1 MEDQPPVRALSKLS
15 GRPED
20 LAGYLSVMPDA
31 ADVARVAVDAPDAL
45 QRLCDAG
52 LPIGAVR
59 LMAHALP
66 PREAVWWAC
75 MCADHTAP
83 EDLPDADRQARVG
96 AEQWVRRPN
105 DASRRAAMA
114 LAQAAGLISPEAWTG
129 VGAFWSG
136 GSMAPEGQPAVEP
149 TPDLCGSAIA
159 GSVLL
164 ASVRGDTARQA
175 GRLLR
180 FLDSG
185 RDIAAGGPGRITQPD
200 D

>member
-1 MEDQPPVRALSKLS
+1 MTKLS

-20 LAGYLSVMPDA
+20 LAAYLSVLPDA
-31 ADVARVAVDAPDAL
+31 AEVARSATDAVDAL

-52 LPIGAVR
+52 MPIGAIR
-59 LMAHALP
+59 LIAHALP

-83 EDLPDADRQARVG
+83 ADLPEPDRQTRA
-96 AEQWVRRPN
+96 ASEQWVRRPS
-105 DASRRAAMA
+105 DAARRTAMVQ
-114 LAQAAGLISPEAWTG
+114 AQVAGLISPEAWTG
-129 VGAFWSG
+129 VSVFWSG

-149 TPDLCGSAIA
+149 TPDLCGTAVA

-164 ASVRGDTARQA
+164 ASVRGDPARQPA
-175 GRLLR
+175 RLLR

-185 RDIAAGGPGRITQPD
+185 RDIAAGGPGRITHPD
-200 D
+200 E